1 MPSRCRALIISNWSC
16 EMEEKSDMTDF
27 WLQQER
33 IALFRRLEKCEQ
45 PIMCLD
51 CILPIQLIEKVG
63 KVYKEQ
69 FEAHGCQF
77 ILGQKSWIYIR
88 IVKGQLTQFF
98 RRWNQTGLWSGEC
111 GRTLRSLVKC
121 YEAGAGSGSMCPV
134 QISLLWMRKENIF
147 ISYLKVVLNIS
158 FCQPVLML

>member
-51 CILPIQLIEKVG
+51 RILPIQLIEKVG

-111 GRTLRSLVKC
+111 GRTLRSHNRTINGTVQLQHLIKRLIQREIEQKNSNYWYENSITNVKT
-121 YEAGAGSGSMCPV
+121 ADKIKS
-134 QISLLWMRKENIF
+134 
-147 ISYLKVVLNIS
+147 
-158 FCQPVLML
+158 